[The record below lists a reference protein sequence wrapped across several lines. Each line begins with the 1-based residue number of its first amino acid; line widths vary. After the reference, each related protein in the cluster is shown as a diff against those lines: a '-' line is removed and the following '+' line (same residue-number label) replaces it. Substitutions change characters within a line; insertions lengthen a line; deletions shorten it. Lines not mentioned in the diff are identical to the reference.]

1 MIPFRGE
8 AEIAG
13 RLEVVGAAR
22 VLLVDPPAALEEI
35 LRKAA
40 SPGQEMR
47 AIEAGSIRKVKDAW
61 DLIVL
66 WQESRVGSRALFE
79 AAVKRLAPG
88 GSLWVVT
95 ALKKVKGPSTPAIHR
110 LEPGDVSK
118 AFAKAGLVRD
128 RVVRLSA
135 WHEAHR
141 FVRREA
147 KG

>member
-1 MIPFRGE
+1 MIPFRGA

-13 RLEVVGAAR
+13 RLEMADAAR

-47 AIEAGSIRKVKDAW
+47 AIEARSIRKVKDAW

-88 GSLWVVT
+88 
-95 ALKKVKGPSTPAIHR
+95 
-110 LEPGDVSK
+110 
-118 AFAKAGLVRD
+118 
-128 RVVRLSA
+128 
-135 WHEAHR
+135 
-141 FVRREA
+141 
-147 KG
+147 